1 VRAYYEDVWG
11 DLPDD
16 PRPWA
21 WDWRRELLGDEV
33 RPGDRALDL
42 GCGSG
47 RFLTVL
53 QAAGAEPIGVD
64 ISARALER
72 ARRMAPGADTRL
84 LEADGSLP
92 IDHGSI
98 DLVWCSEVIE
108 HVADVGLL
116 LGEVRRVLA
125 PGGRLLLT
133 TPSHGRLRRVLL
145 AATRFDAH
153 FDPLGQ
159 HLRFFSA
166 ASLRRAL
173 GFSRLEVTRVVAT
186 GGLPLLRET
195 LVARALRPAPQSPG
209 AASARVAS
217 STSEADRGA

>member
-1 VRAYYEDVWG
+1 MRAYYEDVWA
-11 DLPDD
+11 DAPDD

-21 WDWRRELLGDEV
+21 WEWRRGLLSGET

-42 GCGSG
+42 GCGAG

-53 QAAGAEPIGVD
+53 EAAGAEAVGVD
-64 ISARALER
+64 ISERALER
-72 ARRMAPGADTRL
+72 ARRVAPRADIRR

-92 IDHGSI
+92 IGHGSI

-108 HVADVGLL
+108 HVADVGQL

-125 PGGRLLLT
+125 PDGRLLLT
-133 TPSHGRLRRVLL
+133 TPSHGRLRRTVL
-145 AATRFDAH
+145 AATRFDGH

-159 HLRFFSA
+159 HVRFFSS
-166 ASLRRAL
+166 ASLRHAL
-173 GFSRLEVTRVVAT
+173 ESSRLEVDRLSAA

-195 LVARALRPAPQSPG
+195 LVARALRPSP
-209 AASARVAS
+209 
-217 STSEADRGA
+217 

>member
-1 VRAYYEDVWG
+1 MRAYYEAVWA
-11 DLPDD
+11 DAPDD

-21 WDWRRELLGDEV
+21 WEWRRGLLAAET

-42 GCGSG
+42 GCGAG

-53 QAAGAEPIGVD
+53 EAAGAQPIGVD

-72 ARRMAPGADTRL
+72 ARRVAPGADTRL
-84 LEADGSLP
+84 LESDGSLP
-92 IDHGSI
+92 LDHGSV

-108 HVADVGLL
+108 HAADTGQL

-133 TPSHGRLRRVLL
+133 TPSHGRLRRVVL
-145 AATRFDAH
+145 AATRFDGH

-159 HLRFFSA
+159 HLRFFSPT
-166 ASLRRAL
+166 SLRRTL
-173 GFSRLEVTRVVAT
+173 EHSRLGVDQLAAT

-195 LVARALRPAPQSPG
+195 LVARARRPAPQSLG

>member
-1 VRAYYEDVWG
+1 MRAYYEDVWA
-11 DLPDD
+11 DAPDD

-21 WDWRRELLGDEV
+21 WDWRRGLLWAET

-42 GCGSG
+42 GCGAG

-53 QAAGAEPIGVD
+53 DAAGAEPIGVD
-64 ISARALER
+64 ISERALER
-72 ARRMAPGADTRL
+72 ARRVAPRADIRR

-92 IDHGSI
+92 IGHGSI

-108 HVADVGLL
+108 HVADVGQL

-125 PGGRLLLT
+125 PRGRLLVT
-133 TPSHGRLRRVLL
+133 TPSHGRLRRTVL

-159 HLRFFSA
+159 HVRFFSST
-166 ASLRRAL
+166 SLRHAL
-173 GFSRLEVTRVVAT
+173 ENSGLEVDRLSAA
-186 GGLPLLRET
+186 GGPPLLRQT
-195 LVARALRPAPQSPG
+195 LVARALRP
-209 AASARVAS
+209 SA
-217 STSEADRGA
+217 

>member
-1 VRAYYEDVWG
+1 MRAYYEDVWA
-11 DLPDD
+11 DAPDD

-21 WDWRRELLGDEV
+21 WEWRRRLLSAET

-42 GCGSG
+42 GCGAG

-53 QAAGAEPIGVD
+53 EAAGAEAVGAD
-64 ISARALER
+64 ISGRALDR
-72 ARRMAPGADTRL
+72 ARRVAPRAALLRL
-84 LEADGSLP
+84 ESDGLLP
-92 IDHGSI
+92 VGHGSI

-108 HVADVGLL
+108 HVADVGQLL
-116 LGEVRRVLA
+116 DEVRRVLV

-133 TPSHGRLRRVLL
+133 TPSHGRLRRTLL

-159 HLRFFSA
+159 HLRFFSSR
-166 ASLRRAL
+166 SLRHAL
-173 GFSRLEVTRVVAT
+173 ENSRLEVTRLSVA

-195 LVARALRPAPQSPG
+195 LVARASRP
-209 AASARVAS
+209 VA
-217 STSEADRGA
+217 